1 MLLMMKFLMK
11 GFVTRAFFTRV
22 LIVEI
27 KFVIAGIAEDDT
39 AGEDVVE
46 AILEADVNATWP

>member
-1 MLLMMKFLMK
+1 MLLMMKFLMN

-22 LIVEI
+22 LIVES